1 MAGRVSFA
9 VAARLAR
16 RSPSVLTSLVGSPS
30 ARDAASAAL
39 RPPCAHVAAAL
50 GCRGYCAA
58 GAGESSLLRCTSCGN
73 ALSANFTQG
82 LTGVVVRARGRAK
95 LPPAHP
101 AARRRARA
109 VASPPLPLQRRWG
122 FRPCAPAELTRR
134 ALPQSPQLAAA
145 GAKQAPPA
153 LYCHTC
159 QVRAHAR
166 CGSA

>member
-50 GCRGYCAA
+50 GCRDYCAA
-58 GAGESSLLRCTSCGN
+58 GAGESLLRCTSCGT

-82 LTGVVVRARGRAK
+82 LTGVVVRAHGRAK

-109 VASPPLPLQRRWG
+109 VASPPLPPQRR
-122 FRPCAPAELTRR
+122 
-134 ALPQSPQLAAA
+134 
-145 GAKQAPPA
+145 
-153 LYCHTC
+153 
-159 QVRAHAR
+159 
-166 CGSA
+166 